1 MTKVPS
7 ENEARTALENV
18 ELRRQQIVAM
28 INIPWWYWGSVGIGW
43 IALGAI
49 TDLHNPWATSGGT
62 LLFGAA
68 HASIAWRVLDGRH
81 GSGQLS
87 VRANLVS
94 RRVPYY
100 VLSGL
105 IALAAIT
112 AVFATLLTTH
122 HVGHPVTFSSVFVA
136 IIVIVGGPLYIAN
149 VRRRA
154 AQKLTS

>member
-1 MTKVPS
+1 MTSIPS
-7 ENEARTALENV
+7 ESEARAALENI
-18 ELRRQQIVAM
+18 ERRRQQIVAM
-28 INIPWWYWGSVGIGW
+28 ISIPWWYWGSVGIGW

-94 RRVPYY
+94 RRVPFY
-100 VLSGL
+100 VLAGL
-105 IALAAIT
+105 IALAALT
-112 AVFATLLTTH
+112 AVFATVFTEH
-122 HVGHPVTFSSVFVA
+122 HVGHPVTLASVLVA
-136 IIVIVGGPLYIAN
+136 VIVIAGGPLYMAS

-154 AQKLTS
+154 AQEITS

>member
-1 MTKVPS
+1 MTSLPS
-7 ENEARTALENV
+7 HNDARTALENV
-18 ELRRQQIVAM
+18 ERRRRQVVAM

-43 IALGAI
+43 IALGAV

-87 VRANLVS
+87 VRANLIS
-94 RRVPYY
+94 RRVPFY

-105 IALAAIT
+105 VVLAALT
-112 AVFATLLTTH
+112 AVFATIFTEH
-122 HVGHPVTFSSVFVA
+122 HVGHPVTLSSVIVA
-136 IIVIVGGPLYIAN
+136 VLVVTGGPSYMAS
-149 VRRRA
+149 VRRRS
-154 AQKLTS
+154 AQKITS